1 MLGTLRDLAARIGG
15 RVVGDGGVDIAGLA
29 TVDDATPG
37 ALTFATTESYF
48 TAALSGA
55 ATAVLVD
62 PTLAR
67 DDAAKPLIVVE
78 NVRLALAH
86 LLAMVAPEPPRGPF
100 RHKSAVIESDAGIAA
115 DVYVGAGAYIGN
127 RVTIGAGSVV
137 GAGAYVGDGVTIGA
151 AVRIHPHVKLLAGCT
166 VGDRVVLHAGSVI
179 GSDGFGWAFV
189 DGRADRIPQVG
200 NVVLEDDVEIGA
212 NSCIDRAQ
220 IGSTRVG
227 AGTKID
233 NLVQVGHNC
242 RIGKHCVIAALSG
255 LAGSTVIGDYVRVG
269 GQVGFRG
276 HITVGSG
283 VTIAGGSGLWGN
295 VADGATIS
303 GNPAKDHHEELRRQ
317 VMIRKLPKLFDRVE
331 ALERSRS
338 RQTE

>member
-15 RVVGDGGVDIAGLA
+15 RVVGDGGVAIGGLA
-29 TVDDATPG
+29 TVDDATSG
-37 ALTFATTESYF
+37 ALTFATTEAYF
-48 TAALSGA
+48 STAVAGTAAA
-55 ATAVLVD
+55 ILVD
-62 PTLAR
+62 PALAR

-78 NVRLALAH
+78 NVRLALAR
-86 LLAMVAPEPPRGPF
+86 LLVMLAPEPPRGPF
-100 RHKSAVIESDAGIAA
+100 RHASAVIESDAGIAA
-115 DVYVGAGAYIGN
+115 DAYIGAGAYIGKA
-127 RVTIGAGSVV
+127 VTIGAGSVV
-137 GAGAYVGDGVTIGA
+137 GDGAYVGDGVAIGE
-151 AVRIHPHVKLLAGCT
+151 AVRIHPHVKLLSGCR
-166 VGDRVVLHAGSVI
+166 VGDRVVLHSGCVI

-189 DGRADRIPQVG
+189 DGRAERIPQIG

-242 RIGKHCVIAALSG
+242 RIGKHCIIAALSG
-255 LAGSTVIGDYVRVG
+255 LAGSTLIGDYVKVA

-283 VTIAGGSGLWGN
+283 VTIAGQSGVWGN
-295 VADGATIS
+295 VVDGATIS

-331 ALERSRS
+331 ALERSR
-338 RQTE
+338 REAE

>member
-1 MLGTLRDLAARIGG
+1 MLETLQELAARIGG
-15 RVVGDGGVDIAGLA
+15 RVDGDDSVEISGFT
-29 TVDDATPG
+29 TVDDARPG
-37 ALTFATTESYF
+37 ALTFATTDAYF
-48 TAALSGA
+48 SAALAGPA
-55 ATAVLVD
+55 AAILVD
-62 PTLAR
+62 AAVAR
-67 DDAAKPLIVVE
+67 ADAGKPLIVVE
-78 NVRLALAH
+78 NVRLALSRALV
-86 LLAMVAPEPPRGPF
+86 LLAPEAPRGPF
-100 RHKSAVIESDAGIAA
+100 RHPSAVIESDAGIAA
-115 DVYVGAGAYIGN
+115 DVYVGAGAYVGN
-127 RVTIGAGSVV
+127 AVTIGAGSFV
-137 GAGAYVGDGVTIGA
+137 GGGAYIGDRVTIGA
-151 AVRIHPHVKLLAGCT
+151 AARIHPHATLLSGCA
-166 VGDRVVLHAGSVI
+166 VGDRVVLHSGSVV

-189 DGRADRIPQVG
+189 DGRAERIPQIG

-220 IGSTRVG
+220 IGSTRIG

-255 LAGSTVIGDYVRVG
+255 LAGSTVIGDYVKVA

-283 VTIAGGSGLWGN
+283 VTIAGQSGVWGN
-295 VADGATIS
+295 VEDGATIS

-331 ALERSRS
+331 ALERSRL